1 MVGSCGMLRPML
13 QELLDSGTP
22 ILSDGGIETRIMF
35 ETQLALDPHIQVAA
49 LLEQREGR
57 EALRSIYAEY
67 VDVAR
72 AHGLP
77 AIAGTPT
84 FRASRRYVER
94 AGRGGGE
101 AVRRLNAEAVA
112 LLGEVRAASE
122 HEPVFVAGVVGPYGD
137 AYEPADCLG
146 HLDGADYHAEQVSA
160 LVEAGAD
167 LLFAPTFPSI
177 EEAHGVAIAMSTS
190 GLPYAISFVLDQ
202 RGRILDGTYLHAA
215 IERIDDHV
223 LPAPAFYSISCVHP
237 SVVRTALTDL
247 SVTSS
252 RAASRLREVKANGS
266 SLTPDQLILLDHAV
280 SDPPETFGEAMDAI
294 GRDFDVPILGGCC
307 GTDAQHLAALAR
319 RLLPR
324 AV

>member
-1 MVGSCGMLRPML
+1 MLRRML
-13 QELLDSGTP
+13 QELLDSRTP
-22 ILSDGGIETRIMF
+22 ILSDAGIETRIMF
-35 ETQLALDPHIQVAA
+35 ETQIALDPHVQVAA

-67 VDVAR
+67 VEVAR

-77 AIAGTPT
+77 AIVGTPT

-101 AVRRLNAEAVA
+101 AVRRFNAEAVA
-112 LLGEVRAASE
+112 LLSEVRAASE

-137 AYEPADCLG
+137 AYAPGDCLS
-146 HLDGADYHAEQVSA
+146 HLDGADYHAEQIAA

-190 GLPYAISFVLDQ
+190 GLPYAIGFVLDQ

-215 IERIDDHV
+215 IERLDDHV
-223 LPAPAFYSISCVHP
+223 LPASAFYSISCVHP
-237 SVVRTALTDL
+237 TVVRTALTDL

-266 SLTPDQLILLDHAV
+266 SLTPDQLVLLDHAEA
-280 SDPPETFGEAMDAI
+280 DPPEAFGEAMDGI

-319 RLLPR
+319 RLLSR